1 MRDPFIPMQ
10 PGIVVMVA
18 AHMMFNV
25 QSQTEVTG
33 FLGTNITLKF
43 TFPADVSIQ
52 NNSHFVVH
60 QNSKEQKKVAE
71 YTQGNRGDVFEV
83 HPENN
88 SVLWH
93 IIGVRLNDSGD
104 YWAGLV
110 NKGVIKSNTVWV
122 NVREAATNC
131 IVPPGQGN
139 NSETEDMGEKWE
151 TGSGTAQIAAIAV
164 VSTLVLMAAI
174 LPFLIWSLLGGKE
187 KTEQPSHQFSNPEV
201 QETPSTVSVSAHS
214 VVYSVLDFPKRAS
227 GVTDINFSDADYANV
242 YSEKM

>member
-1 MRDPFIPMQ
+1 MSAGSDVISQPGITRVAFDGVGQEVNSVFTLNQRRRLCAALTQTDTSGICRPDHKVVCARHQATVLLGIMRDPFIPMQ

-104 YWAGLV
+104 YWASLV
-110 NKGVIKSNTVWV
+110 NKRVIKSNTVWV

-131 IVPPGQGN
+131 IGN
-139 NSETEDMGEKWE
+139 
-151 TGSGTAQIAAIAV
+151 AINCECQR
-164 VSTLVLMAAI
+164 
-174 LPFLIWSLLGGKE
+174 SLCGL
-187 KTEQPSHQFSNPEV
+187 
-201 QETPSTVSVSAHS
+201 
-214 VVYSVLDFPKRAS
+214 
-227 GVTDINFSDADYANV
+227 
-242 YSEKM
+242 